1 MFFVYWKVWA
11 DCSIAAGGWAL
22 TQSYFINFIIRRR
35 DKMTDLNAF
44 QLFEYEIIRR
54 IIDIHSKGS
63 NFLIWALETVS
74 WTILRLILD
83 LYSLKHKQLNKDRRI
98 EPKINS
104 SSVLLDIT
112 STASSSSVFLI
123 FPFSSACCAVPRR
136 AATGSRHIST
146 QYPKLWDLLLFSRS
160 PWFLSRKSEFIP
172 LSRWVWQNRWLSSLR

>member
-63 NFLIWALETVS
+63 NFLI
-74 WTILRLILD
+74 
-83 LYSLKHKQLNKDRRI
+83 
-98 EPKINS
+98 
-104 SSVLLDIT
+104 
-112 STASSSSVFLI
+112 
-123 FPFSSACCAVPRR
+123 
-136 AATGSRHIST
+136 
-146 QYPKLWDLLLFSRS
+146 
-160 PWFLSRKSEFIP
+160 
-172 LSRWVWQNRWLSSLR
+172 